1 MYKNTSDEQTITF
14 LAERDGEN
22 QISEDVE
29 GNTESKPTRWNGK
42 WYFFSSNIF
51 SLLKLEPN
59 RIIYIYIYIY
69 IYITFP

>member
-1 MYKNTSDEQTITF
+1 MYENTSDEQTITF
-14 LAERDGEN
+14 LPERDGEN

-42 WYFFSSNIF
+42 WYFFSSSIF

-59 RIIYIYIYIY
+59 RII
-69 IYITFP
+69 